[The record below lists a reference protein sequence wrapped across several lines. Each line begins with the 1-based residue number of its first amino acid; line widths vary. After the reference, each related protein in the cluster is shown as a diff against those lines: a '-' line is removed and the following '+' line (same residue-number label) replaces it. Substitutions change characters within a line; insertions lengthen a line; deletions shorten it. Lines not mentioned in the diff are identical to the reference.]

1 MVAAI
6 DAVRQ
11 RVIAEMTAQQP
22 EAVPQRRLLT
32 ATQAAG
38 VQAAPDMPVP
48 KIAPLRP
55 RGYRRVPELDSP
67 ESTLAPRS
75 GVVEAA
81 GTRKRAWPRK
91 SPSGSPKSIRGTRR
105 MQDTTLTEMMSTA
118 VAAIRAQV
126 AAKGAE
132 MQEVMEQKKAGSQ
145 IAAMGS
151 SDADRAALRFREAYE
166 LHPSW
171 ADGSTPAGNL
181 FGNSRREFRGP
192 ELCKEH
198 LK

>member
-1 MVAAI
+1 MQNTAEQMMAAAI

-22 EAVPQRRLLT
+22 NAVLQRRLLT
-32 ATQAAG
+32 ASQAAT

-67 ESTLAPRS
+67 ESALAPRS

-81 GTRKRAWPRK
+81 GTKKRAWPRK
-91 SPSGSPKSIRGTRR
+91 SPSGSPKSIKGTRK
-105 MQDTTLTEMMSTA
+105 MQDTTLTEMMTTA

-126 AAKGAE
+126 AAEGGRDAGSDGAE
-132 MQEVMEQKKAGSQ
+132 EGGQPNRRH
-145 IAAMGS
+145 GS

-166 LHPSW
+166 IHP
-171 ADGSTPAGNL
+171 
-181 FGNSRREFRGP
+181 
-192 ELCKEH
+192 
-198 LK
+198 